1 MEDVSNSKQ
10 YIFEDPKSNEKY
22 VLMKFAQ
29 ERWIPVTNIET
40 EPQEV
45 QEVVMKMQRE
55 DPPPDKIGT
64 SNWEY
69 LALKIVDTLS
79 SLPEAQPFLNC
90 SVVGDV
96 DWS

>member
-1 MEDVSNSKQ
+1 
-10 YIFEDPKSNEKY
+10 
-22 VLMKFAQ
+22 
-29 ERWIPVTNIET
+29 
-40 EPQEV
+40 
-45 QEVVMKMQRE
+45 MKMQRE
-55 DPPPDKIGT
+55 EPPPDKIGT

-96 DWS
+96 DWSRINDYPGIKMSPTDLRSIRHKVQNFLYIVVDQWLDEIMLLFEIVILF